1 MKKERI
7 LILCL
12 LVFCQLPGATVR
24 TYHFPAE
31 VKASQLYTLKAG
43 GQPVLVMDHPIPASF
58 ATFEAEGA
66 VNIEIGCTQDVRWV
80 DVRPLKVGVR
90 PKIADGKIVF
100 TIPGPGYYSIEI
112 NGKLNHPL
120 FIIANPKE
128 VKPAR
133 SNPDVIYFEAGKI
146 HQPGVIRP
154 KSNQQVYIEGGA
166 VVIGAIAATGVE
178 NVKVSGHGILD
189 GSLNNPRSTGI
200 KPMFPAENGYTV
212 TPTYQRFVE
221 FIDSKNITIEGL
233 ILTNSTTWQVVPIN
247 CENVAIQ
254 GLKLISDNPS
264 DDGIDIVRS
273 RKVRVSDCFI
283 RVKDD
288 CVAVKAHLNYPDH
301 VIVDDVLVEKCVF
314 WNAAWGNG
322 LEIGFELLC
331 SEVKNII
338 FRDCDII
345 HVESGAV
352 FSIHNS
358 DKAVVKNV
366 LFENIRVEDA
376 RQKLFDLAIFRSRY
390 CTDGSRDEEYI
401 RNNYLH
407 GVWDGVLIVP
417 PDKKDYHAQFRG
429 KIENIQ
435 FKDIF
440 VEGIFPFS
448 VLVGYDETHNISN
461 VVFTNIVVNG
471 QKINSPEALK
481 LHTEY
486 AEKIV
491 VR

>member
-1 MKKERI
+1 MRKY
-7 LILCL
+7 LILVL
-12 LVFCQLPGATVR
+12 LATGQLLGATVR
-24 TYHFPAE
+24 TYNYPAE
-31 VKASQLYTLKAG
+31 VKPSQRFSLKAG
-43 GQPVLVMDHPIPASF
+43 EQSVLVMEHLIPASF
-58 ATFEAEGA
+58 AAFELEGA
-66 VNIEIGCTQDVRWV
+66 TDIEIECTHDVKWV
-80 DVRPLKVGVR
+80 DVRPLKADIR
-90 PKIADGKIVF
+90 PKIVNGKIIF
-100 TIPGPGYYSIEI
+100 TIPAPGNYSIEI
-112 NGKLNHPL
+112 NGKTEHPL
-120 FIIANPKE
+120 FVFANPKE
-128 VKPAR
+128 IKPVR
-133 SNPDVIYFEAGKI
+133 SVDVIYFEAGKI
-146 HQPGVIRP
+146 HKPGIIQP

-166 VVIGAIAATGVE
+166 IVIGAIAATGVE
-178 NVKVSGHGILD
+178 NVKISGYGILD
-189 GSLNNPRSTGI
+189 GSLNNPRSRNV
-200 KPMFPAENGYTV
+200 KPMYYVGDGYTV
-212 TPTYQRFVE
+212 TERSQRFIE

-233 ILTNSTTWQVVPIN
+233 ILSNSTTWQVVPIN
-247 CENVAIQ
+247 CENVIIK

-264 DDGIDIVRS
+264 DDGIDVVRS
-273 RKVRVSDCFI
+273 RKVLVTDCFV

-288 CVAVKAHLNYPDH
+288 CVAIKAHLNYPDD

-331 SEVKNII
+331 DEVKNII

-358 DKAVVKNV
+358 DKATIKNV

-401 RNNYLH
+401 RNNYLE
-407 GVWDGVLIVP
+407 GAWDGVLKVP
-417 PDKKDYHAQFRG
+417 EQDRAYHAQFRG

-448 VLVGYDETHNISN
+448 IIAGFDDTHKVSN
-461 VVFTNIVVNG
+461 VIFNNVVING
-471 QKINSPEALK
+471 QQIKSPEALK
-481 LHTEY
+481 LFTEY
-486 AEKIV
+486 AGNIIV
-491 VR
+491 E